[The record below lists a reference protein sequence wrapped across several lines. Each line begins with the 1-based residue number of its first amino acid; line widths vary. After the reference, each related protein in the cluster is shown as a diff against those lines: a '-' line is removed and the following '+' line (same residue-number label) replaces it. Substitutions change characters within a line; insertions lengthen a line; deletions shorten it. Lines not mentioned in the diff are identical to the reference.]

1 MGEKAVQMEIQQF
14 VVDRELGGRKY
25 RGREGCRLV
34 SHSLFGM
41 SILPTNHSPSLPPF
55 FSVIDLD
62 AMGFNGEEPEYLKM
76 VRNTVKSQE
85 PGLWE
90 AVLKEDP
97 LARKYM
103 DDPMVVMKEISDL
116 TSEYARN
123 FEGKTTL
130 DMGTASI

>member
-1 MGEKAVQMEIQQF
+1 
-14 VVDRELGGRKY
+14 
-25 RGREGCRLV
+25 
-34 SHSLFGM
+34 
-41 SILPTNHSPSLPPF
+41 
-55 FSVIDLD
+55 VIDLD

-103 DDPMVVMKEISDL
+103 DDPTVVMKEIADL